1 MCAEK
6 HCILKRFLCSEMI
19 WCLAQTHSSF
29 SQKIFVSVLAV
40 KPCVGQTLTR
50 TGQLPDIATVV
61 SDSTSSVFSI
71 FPTTLTMADNMFL
84 GQGFVAGLRKGQ
96 VEGNKCWSWQLEGD
110 PNQMLSSLAQMYFTF
125 PYPPLAHSRTVTDRV
140 LSQLCYVWRW
150 VEGEGGSGTC
160 SGP

>member
-50 TGQLPDIATVV
+50 TGQLPDIAAVV

-71 FPTTLTMADNMFL
+71 FPPTLTMADNMFL
-84 GQGFVAGLRKGQ
+84 GSGLRGRAEEGTGGGKQ
-96 VEGNKCWSWQLEGD
+96 VLV
-110 PNQMLSSLAQMYFTF
+110 LA
-125 PYPPLAHSRTVTDRV
+125 A
-140 LSQLCYVWRW
+140 
-150 VEGEGGSGTC
+150 
-160 SGP
+160 